1 MTLVEWYDNNEQ
13 NILDNISLKVKYN
26 DLSSQF
32 GAPTVGQQWTQTFQ
46 QHDRMSPAVQYD
58 IMSPSMVTS

>member
-13 NILDNISLKVKYN
+13 NILDDISLKVKYN

-32 GAPTVGQQWTQTFQ
+32 GALAVGQQWTQTFQ
-46 QHDRMSPAVQYD
+46 QCDRMSPAVQYD
-58 IMSPSMVTS
+58 IMSPPMATS

>member
-13 NILDNISLKVKYN
+13 NIPENISLKVKYN

-32 GAPTVGQQWTQTFQ
+32 GAPAVGQQWTKTF
-46 QHDRMSPAVQYD
+46 
-58 IMSPSMVTS
+58 

>member
-1 MTLVEWYDNNEQ
+1 MTLVEWYNNNEQ

-32 GAPTVGQQWTQTFQ
+32 GAPAVGQQWIQTFQ
-46 QHDRMSPAVQYD
+46 QRDRMNPTVQYD
-58 IMSPSMVTS
+58 IMSPSMATS

>member
-1 MTLVEWYDNNEQ
+1 MTLVEWYNNNEQ

-32 GAPTVGQQWTQTFQ
+32 GAPAVTSVDLAFQ
-46 QHDRMSPAVQYD
+46 QHEKRRPA
-58 IMSPSMVTS
+58 T

>member
-26 DLSSQF
+26 DLTSQF
-32 GAPTVGQQWTQTFQ
+32 GAPAVEHQWT
-46 QHDRMSPAVQYD
+46 
-58 IMSPSMVTS
+58 